1 MIIIVVVIIII
12 MKIMKMIMMI
22 YINKWEIINDNNKG
36 FNNDCCKRNR
46 FTNKLYE

>member
-1 MIIIVVVIIII
+1 MIIIVVVIMMI
-12 MKIMKMIMMI
+12 MKIMKI
-22 YINKWEIINDNNKG
+22 YINKWEIINDDNKG